1 MHQAVARRN
10 SAVSTILIAS
20 LVAGTLDLTYAIV
33 FSGFH
38 GVPAMRIMQSV
49 ASGWLGSTA
58 YEGGV
63 PTAVLGVVSH
73 YFIMFLAATTFY
85 LASRRFDFLVRKP
98 IISGMV
104 FGILMYLVM
113 TFVVLPLSAFPN
125 KVKLDDPVLNIANW
139 LVHMFLVGV
148 PIALILRRAPR

>member
-10 SAVSTILIAS
+10 SAVSAILIAC
-20 LVAGTLDLTYAIV
+20 LVAGTFDLSYAIV
-33 FSGFH
+33 FSGAH

-49 ASGWLGSTA
+49 ASGWLGSAA

-63 PTAVLGVVSH
+63 TTAALGVLSH

-85 LASRRFDFLVRKP
+85 LASRRFDFLVRRP
-98 IISGMV
+98 IISGIV
-104 FGILMYLVM
+104 FGLLMYLVM
-113 TFVVLPLSAFPN
+113 TFVVLPLSAFPH
-125 KVKLDDPVLNIANW
+125 KVKLDDPVLNIANL

-148 PIALILRRAPR
+148 PISLLLRRFAR